1 MRGIFGRGLRV
12 GSAEIKLG
20 LCMTLSRAKELS
32 RKAVANQR
40 LTAQQRRF
48 AEAYVESGNRD
59 LALRAAGYTPYRQTA
74 QGLLAKPQV
83 IAEVRRQEELRLNLE
98 CLPAAINLL
107 QRALTDDTFPANSR
121 VAAAKIVMDR
131 TIGKE
136 DAAAGKEPH
145 EMTAEELQRAIEQLE
160 REAGNRAKV
169 INPDASKDDVFE

>member
-1 MRGIFGRGLRV
+1 MAISGDKHSALR
-12 GSAEIKLG
+12 
-20 LCMTLSRAKELS
+20 RAGYSPHIQTADKMM
-32 RKAVANQR
+32 RKAH
-40 LTAQQRRF
+40 
-48 AEAYVESGNRD
+48 
-59 LALRAAGYTPYRQTA
+59 
-74 QGLLAKPQV
+74 
-83 IAEVRRQEELRLNLE
+83 IMAEVRRQEELRLNLE
-98 CLPAAINLL
+98 CLPAAISLL

>member
-1 MRGIFGRGLRV
+1 MQ
-12 GSAEIKLG
+12 
-20 LCMTLSRAKELS
+20 T
-32 RKAVANQR
+32 
-40 LTAQQRRF
+40 
-48 AEAYVESGNRD
+48 GNRKF
-59 LALRAAGYTPYRQTA
+59 ALQTAGYSPYKQTA
-74 QGLLAKPQV
+74 QNLMQRPQV

-145 EMTAEELQRAIEQLE
+145 EMSAEELQRAIEQLE

>member
-1 MRGIFGRGLRV
+1 MSQKGV
-12 GSAEIKLG
+12 
-20 LCMTLSRAKELS
+20 
-32 RKAVANQR
+32 VDQR
-40 LTAQQRRF
+40 LTLQQRRF
-48 AEAYVESGNRD
+48 AEAFVETGNRD
-59 LALRAAGYTPYRQTA
+59 YALRKAGYAPHRPTA
-74 QGLLAKPQV
+74 TKLMERPQV

>member
-1 MRGIFGRGLRV
+1 MSEKAVTKQKLTRKEAIFAEVMAISGDKHSALR
-12 GSAEIKLG
+12 
-20 LCMTLSRAKELS
+20 RAGYAPHIQTADKMM
-32 RKAVANQR
+32 RKAHI
-40 LTAQQRRF
+40 
-48 AEAYVESGNRD
+48 
-59 LALRAAGYTPYRQTA
+59 
-74 QGLLAKPQV
+74 
-83 IAEVRRQEELRLNLE
+83 IAEVRRQEEMRLNLE

-107 QRALTDDTFPANSR
+107 RRALTDDTFPANSR

-169 INPDASKDDVFE
+169 INPDASKGDVFE